1 MVTSSPRFS
10 QVFILKLVKV
20 LCFDTLLQVLI
31 LKALHFEGAEAFLF
45 HSQAVPGVEKRP
57 MGQRRLRAA
66 LQIVLRAARLG
77 AWAQISACNAGI

>member
-57 MGQRRLRAA
+57 MGSAQTPRRATDCPEGRTP
-66 LQIVLRAARLG
+66 RCLG
-77 AWAQISACNAGI
+77 ADLCM